1 MKIEHFAMYVIDLE
15 SVKNFFVRYFNAVP
29 NEMYHNKKT
38 DFKSYFLSFDD
49 GSKLEI
55 MTRPGLADEQKN
67 PLQCGFI
74 HLAMSVG
81 SKEKVD
87 TLTETLQNGGYQLV
101 SGPRITGDGCY
112 ESCFYG
118 PENNLIEITI

>member
-15 SVKNFFVRYFNAVP
+15 MVKNFFVRYFGATS

-49 GSKLEI
+49 GSRLEI

-74 HLAMSVG
+74 HIAMSVG

-87 TLTETLQNGGYQLV
+87 SLTKTLQNDGYELV
-101 SGPRITGDGCY
+101 SGPRTTGDGYY

-118 PENNLIEITI
+118 PENNLIEITV

>member
-1 MKIEHFAMYVIDLE
+1 MKIDHFAMYVNDLE
-15 SVKNFFVRYFNAVP
+15 AIKDFFVRYFNAVS

-38 DFKSYFLSFDD
+38 DFKSYFLSFED
-49 GSKLEI
+49 GSRLEI
-55 MTRPGLADEQKN
+55 MTRPGLVDEQKN
-67 PLQCGFI
+67 PLRCGFI

-87 TLTETLQNGGYQLV
+87 TLTETLRNDGYQLA
-101 SGPRITGDGCY
+101 SGPRTTGDGCY

-118 PENNLIEITI
+118 PENNLIEITV

>member
-15 SVKNFFVRYFNAVP
+15 AVKDFFVRYFNAVS
-29 NEMYHNKKT
+29 NDVYHNKET

-67 PLQCGFI
+67 PSRCGYI

-81 SKEKVD
+81 SKEKVN
-87 TLTETLQNGGYQLV
+87 TLTETLKRDGFQLV
-101 SGPRITGDGCY
+101 SGPRTTGDGCY

-118 PENNLIEITI
+118 PEDNLIEITL

>member
-1 MKIEHFAMYVIDLE
+1 MKIDHFAMYVNDLE
-15 SVKNFFVRYFNAVP
+15 AVKDFFVRYFNAVS

-38 DFKSYFLSFDD
+38 DFKSYFLSFED
-49 GSKLEI
+49 GSRLEI
-55 MTRPGLADEQKN
+55 MTRPGLVGEQKN
-67 PLQCGFI
+67 PLRCGFI

-87 TLTETLQNGGYQLV
+87 TLTETLRNDGYQLA
-101 SGPRITGDGCY
+101 SGPRTTGDGCY

-118 PENNLIEITI
+118 PENNLIEITV

>member
-1 MKIEHFAMYVIDLE
+1 MKIDHFAMYVNDLE
-15 SVKNFFVRYFNAVP
+15 AVKDFFVRYFNAVS

-38 DFKSYFLSFDD
+38 DFKSYFLSFED
-49 GSKLEI
+49 GSRLEI
-55 MTRPGLADEQKN
+55 MTRPGLVDEQKN
-67 PLQCGFI
+67 PLRCGFI

-87 TLTETLQNGGYQLV
+87 TLTETLRNDGYQLA
-101 SGPRITGDGCY
+101 GPRTTGDGCY

-118 PENNLIEITI
+118 PENNLIEITV

>member
-1 MKIEHFAMYVIDLE
+1 MKIDHFAMYVHDLE
-15 SVKNFFVRYFNAVP
+15 AVKDFFVRYFNAVS

-38 DFKSYFLSFDD
+38 YFKSYFLSFED
-49 GSKLEI
+49 GSRLEI
-55 MTRPGLADEQKN
+55 MTRPGLVDEQKN
-67 PLQCGFI
+67 LLRCGFI

-87 TLTETLQNGGYQLV
+87 TLTETLRNDGYQLA
-101 SGPRITGDGCY
+101 SGPRTTGDGCY

-118 PENNLIEITI
+118 PENNLIEITV